1 MFWGFFCTYLEISQD
16 TDVMCNNISEYHK
29 VQFVWIVKTR
39 LQMQSGGKWNLAKN
53 QEANPKQ
60 KQTKSKQSNWQN
72 YDED

>member
-1 MFWGFFCTYLEISQD
+1 MAMKG
-16 TDVMCNNISEYHK
+16 H
-29 VQFVWIVKTR
+29 
-39 LQMQSGGKWNLAKN
+39 LAKN